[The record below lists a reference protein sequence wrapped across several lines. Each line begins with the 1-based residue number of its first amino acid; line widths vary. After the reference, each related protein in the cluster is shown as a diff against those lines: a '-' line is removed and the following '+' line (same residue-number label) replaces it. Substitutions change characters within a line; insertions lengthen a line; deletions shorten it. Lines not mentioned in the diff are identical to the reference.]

1 MPVASIL
8 IPVFNREELVQ
19 RAIQSALAQ
28 TLSDIEVIVVDNAST
43 DSTWEVV
50 QGLAGTDRRIHA
62 YRNET
67 N

>member
-8 IPVFNREELVQ
+8 IPVFNREKLVQ

-50 QGLAGTDRRIHA
+50 QGLAGTDGRDTRPA
-62 YRNET
+62 M
-67 N
+67 